1 MHASQSGARDRASTP
16 TASVKMQRL
25 TSSGVHDA
33 RIVAEECP
41 VALVYDGTT
50 AAVLMA
56 TPADLT
62 DLAQGFSLTEGII
75 RDIGEIEQLGVV
87 AGPDGIE
94 LRLWLRPDAGRRL
107 KERRRQL
114 VGPTGCGLC
123 GIDSLREAGRIAQPV
138 EHRMC
143 LTSEQIGT
151 AIAALAGS
159 QVLNHRTHATHA
171 AGFFEPDRGTMLV
184 REDVGRHNALDKLA
198 GALAMEGRSGCTGAV
213 ILTSRISVEMVQK
226 TAAIGAGIVV
236 GMSAPTALA
245 IRTAETCGIT
255 LVGIAR
261 GSEFEIFS
269 HPTRVSTLTA
279 AERILTAPRRAGLRR
294 HSDPGS
300 AVGRGD
306 ERAHARGHGETINW
320 TTSG

>member
-1 MHASQSGARDRASTP
+1 MP
-16 TASVKMQRL
+16 RL

-75 RDIGEIEQLGVV
+75 HDIGEIEELTVV
-87 AGPDGIE
+87 PGPEGIE

-107 KERRRQL
+107 KERRRHL

-123 GIDSLREAGRIAQPV
+123 GIDSLREAGRIAPRV
-138 EHRMC
+138 EHGLC
-143 LTSEQIGT
+143 LSSEQIGT
-151 AIAALAGS
+151 AIAALTDA
-159 QVLNHRTHATHA
+159 QVLNHSTHATHA
-171 AGFFEPDRGTMLV
+171 AGFFERDQKTMLV

-198 GALAMEGRSGCTGAV
+198 GALAMEGRSGCTGTV
-213 ILTSRISVEMVQK
+213 VLTSRISVEMVQK
-226 TAAIGAGIVV
+226 TAAIGAGLVI

-245 IRTAETCGIT
+245 IRTAEACGIT
-255 LVGIAR
+255 LIGIAR
-261 GSEFEIFS
+261 GDTFEIFS
-269 HPTRVSTLTA
+269 HPARVATATA
-279 AERILTAPRRAGLRR
+279 AERPLVPPRRSGLRC
-294 HSDPGS
+294 H
-300 AVGRGD
+300 VGAPA
-306 ERAHARGHGETINW
+306 ERRTHINHAPLQI
-320 TTSG
+320 SKS